1 MRSFRIA
8 IFLGVVGLLTSVASA
23 DHHEADHPEADRH
36 GLPRNDAPEGASV
49 YFISPEDGDTISGPV
64 TVVFGLRG
72 MGVAPAGVQQPNTG
86 HHHLIIDAPT
96 PDPNAPI
103 PTDDHHR
110 HFGGGQTQ
118 VTLELDPGNHT
129 LQLVLGDF
137 NHIPHT
143 NPVESKQISIRV
155 Q

>member
-1 MRSFRIA
+1 MRSSRIA
-8 IFLGVVGLLTSVASA
+8 IFLGVVGLLTGVGFA
-23 DHHEADHPEADRH
+23 DHHEADHQETDH
-36 GLPRNDAPEGASV
+36 QGLPRSDAPEGASV
-49 YFISPEDGDTISGPV
+49 YFISPENGDTLSGPV

-103 PTDDHHR
+103 PNDDHHR

-118 VTLELDPGNHT
+118 VTLELGPGNHT

-143 NPVESKQISIRV
+143 NPVASKRISIRV
-155 Q
+155 K